1 MDREY
6 FIKNSIMNL
15 RHKRFKSEQEIIS
28 KISSY
33 NDILNINLKKDY
45 RMDSLDYL
53 LVGDIKFGDI
63 QCIKMEI
70 WYLIDHYNNMYIT
83 ETHIFD

>member
-15 RHKRFKSEQEIIS
+15 RHKRFKNEQEIIS

-33 NDILNINLKKDY
+33 NDILNIDLKKDY

-53 LVGDIKFGDI
+53 LVGNIKFGDI

-83 ETHIFD
+83 KTHILD

>member
-53 LVGDIKFGDI
+53 FI
-63 QCIKMEI
+63 
-70 WYLIDHYNNMYIT
+70 NNYIV
-83 ETHIFD
+83 H

>member
-15 RHKRFKSEQEIIS
+15 RHKRFKNEQEIIS

-33 NDILNINLKKDY
+33 NDILNIDKKKIIEWIVQIIYQLEILNL
-45 RMDSLDYL
+45 
-53 LVGDIKFGDI
+53 
-63 QCIKMEI
+63 EI
-70 WYLIDHYNNMYIT
+70 YNVLKWKYGT
-83 ETHIFD
+83 